1 MVWPKQTEQ
10 NADVPEPVIIA
21 WRILFT
27 VIVAGGTCHLAGAAR
42 RGGAHGLVHS
52 LYVAHTLLLDR
63 FGSRS

>member
-27 VIVAGGTCHLAGAAR
+27 VIVVGTCHLEGAAR
-42 RGGAHGLVHS
+42 GPHGLVDNIS
-52 LYVAHTLLLDR
+52 IAHTLLLDR